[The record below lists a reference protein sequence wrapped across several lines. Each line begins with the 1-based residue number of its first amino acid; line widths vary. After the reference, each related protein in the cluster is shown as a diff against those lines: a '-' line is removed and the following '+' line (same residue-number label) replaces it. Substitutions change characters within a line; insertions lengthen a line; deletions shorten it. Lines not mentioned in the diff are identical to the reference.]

1 MKIKGAIFDM
11 DGTII
16 DSLMFWDYLWSE
28 VGKKYM
34 NCEDFRPS
42 EELDRSVRTMI
53 FVDAMAYFKEYYKL
67 DVDTDELVRFAS
79 DGLSAFYRDVARS
92 KAGAPELLEHL
103 RSQGIK
109 MCLASAT
116 ASAEIKGALESHGML
131 GYFDNVLSCADIGVG
146 KDKPD
151 IYLKALDSLGLPRE
165 EVCVFEDSFVALE
178 TAKKAGFRTVGVY
191 EKYNFNQERV
201 KAASDIY
208 LDGHGTLADLIP
220 MIEA

>member
-16 DSLMFWDYLWSE
+16 DSMMFWDYLWSE

-34 NCEDFRPS
+34 NREDFRPS

-79 DGLSAFYRDVARS
+79 DGLSDFYRDVARS

-116 ASAEIKGALESHGML
+116 ALAEVKGALESHGML
-131 GYFDNVLSCADIGVG
+131 GYFCDVLSCADIGVG

-151 IYLKALDSLGLPRE
+151 IYLRALDSLGLPRE

-208 LDGHGTLADLIP
+208 LDEQGTLADLIP